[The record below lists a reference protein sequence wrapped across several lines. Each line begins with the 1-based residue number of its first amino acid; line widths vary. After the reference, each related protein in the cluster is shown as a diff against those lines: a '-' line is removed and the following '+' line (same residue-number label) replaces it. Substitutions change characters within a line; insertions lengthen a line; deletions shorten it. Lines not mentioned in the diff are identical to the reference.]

1 MRLFI
6 ILLLALLVSCNSGF
20 NKPRYKKKSFSTW
33 KRKRVVLLKTGTYNN
48 PTIKRETKREMLRP
62 KTINLDKW

>member
-6 ILLLALLVSCNSGF
+6 ILLLALLVSCNSSF
-20 NKPRYKKKSFSTW
+20 NKPRYKKKSFFTW

>member
-6 ILLLALLVSCNSGF
+6 ILLLALLVSCNPSF

-33 KRKRVVLLKTGTYNN
+33 KRKKVVLLKTGTYNN
-48 PTIKRETKREMLRP
+48 PTIKKETKREMLKP